1 MPAKKVDTKAKE
13 KQTEVNWWQK
23 VIKAFGVEAPVL
35 LLVGVLIGII
45 LSYLFM
51 ASKPELFLQPVMAYA
66 VRETVAAQSL
76 SNLQPETSTPTAISN
91 SAHANPQASDTPIP
105 SNSNFFNGQ
114 QLVYDDFSEKVFL
127 WSEGSIDT
135 ESVGYENGVY
145 FMEIKNPLVY
155 FTGSLWSMTNEMM
168 EMENFAIQAD
178 MLGPLYTDWEQKQ
191 GLVFGF
197 QSDKKGNSFAF
208 DITYEGVCRLVG
220 KIDDE
225 EWVVVS
231 TSTISDFDLNLPHT
245 LTAIVKGSQE
255 FFGYVDGRLCL
266 EEAIDYD
273 AGTFGLSGKIS
284 KNEGTL
290 FFDNFYIYK
299 IP

>member
-1 MPAKKVDTKAKE
+1 MPAKKVVSKAKE
-13 KQTEVNWWQK
+13 KETEVNWWQK

-45 LSYLFM
+45 LSYLFL

-76 SNLQPETSTPTAISN
+76 SNLQPETFPPTTTSN
-91 SAHANPQASDTPIP
+91 STLQATNTPPPSD
-105 SNSNFFNGQ
+105 NNFFNGQ
-114 QLVYDDFSEKVFL
+114 KLVYDNFSEKVFL

-155 FTGSLWSMTNEMM
+155 FTGLLWSMTNEMM
-168 EMENFAIQAD
+168 EMEDFAVQAD

-191 GLVFGF
+191 GIVFGF

-208 DITYEGVCRLVG
+208 DISYDGMCRLVG
-220 KIDDE
+220 KINDE
-225 EWVVVS
+225 EWKVLS
-231 TSTISDFDLNLPHT
+231 TSTISNFDVNSPHNLT
-245 LTAIVKGSQE
+245 VIIKGSQE
-255 FFGYVDGRLCL
+255 FSGYVDKKLCL
-266 EEAIDYD
+266 TETIDYN
-273 AGTFGLSGKIS
+273 AGTFGLSGKLS

>member
-1 MPAKKVDTKAKE
+1 MPAKKVSTKTKE
-13 KQTEVNWWQK
+13 KQIEVTWWQK
-23 VIKAFGVEAPVL
+23 VVKAFGIEAPVL

-45 LSYLFM
+45 LSYIFM

-76 SNLQPETSTPTAISN
+76 SNMQPEILSATATSNSTATSLQISETPTTS
-91 SAHANPQASDTPIP
+91 Q
-105 SNSNFFNGQ
+105 SNFFNGQ
-114 QLVYDDFSEKVFL
+114 KLVYDDFSEKIFL

-197 QSDKKGNSFAF
+197 QSDKKGILLHLIFPMM
-208 DITYEGVCRLVG
+208 VCVG
-220 KIDDE
+220 
-225 EWVVVS
+225 
-231 TSTISDFDLNLPHT
+231 
-245 LTAIVKGSQE
+245 
-255 FFGYVDGRLCL
+255 
-266 EEAIDYD
+266 
-273 AGTFGLSGKIS
+273 
-284 KNEGTL
+284 
-290 FFDNFYIYK
+290 
-299 IP
+299 